1 MALALKLLNIAFIP
15 DLQLLI
21 YLTLMRHR
29 FFYFRKRSSLGKN
42 YVLQTVVSKTLR
54 LAPLHN
60 PQISLSC
67 VS

>member
-42 YVLQTVVSKTLR
+42 LCLTNGR
-54 LAPLHN
+54 F
-60 PQISLSC
+60 
-67 VS
+67 